1 MIALDTNVLVH
12 AFRVDSP
19 RHRQAVAAI
28 NDAVN
33 SGRAISVPWP
43 CVHEF
48 LAVVTNPRAF
58 VTPATTTEALAAME
72 QLLGRDS
79 VFTLGETPAHL
90 ATLHRL
96 IARSGVAGPRVHD
109 ARIAAICLD
118 HSVDELWT
126 ADRDFGSFPD
136 LRTRNPLVTPR

>member
-1 MIALDTNVLVH
+1 MIAVDTNVLVH
-12 AFRVDSP
+12 AFRADSP
-19 RHRQAVAAI
+19 HHQPAAAAV
-28 NDAVN
+28 DEAVN
-33 SGRAISVPWP
+33 SGRAIGVPWP

-58 VTPATTTEALAAME
+58 GTPSTPAEALAAME
-72 QLLGRDS
+72 QLLAQES
-79 VFTLGETPAHL
+79 VRPLGETPAHL
-90 ATLHRL
+90 STLHAL
-96 IARSGVAGPRVHD
+96 ITRSGVVGPKVHD

-118 HSVDELWT
+118 HGVDELWT